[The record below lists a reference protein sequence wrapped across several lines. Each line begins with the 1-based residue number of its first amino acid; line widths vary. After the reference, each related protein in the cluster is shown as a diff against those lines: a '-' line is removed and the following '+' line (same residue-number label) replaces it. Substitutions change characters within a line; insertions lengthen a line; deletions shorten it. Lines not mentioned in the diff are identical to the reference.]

1 MRNFKVALAIGVTA
15 AAAVGTAVAF
25 RPHAAAPQAAAPV
38 KPVAA
43 AVAKPAMRVTLDL
56 PAALLQNRVRAEFK
70 GNGKDRIAFTL
81 HNNGAEPLRLHIA
94 GGQFFTSAKSSV
106 ALLRSCD
113 VDIEPNS
120 RKSDEWHTVATSSA
134 NLIGDDAFN
143 ISAAKLPHLDT
154 LFAYLDEHPEVPIGA
169 AQAATLALTENV
181 PLSAFARFSMP
192 DGGATSKVD
201 TTAFKTDT
209 CDIVAALMVLRDAK
223 LDAQLALAVDPQLK
237 IEAMIDPLAHAMA
250 LHYYDIHDEW
260 AYWKNE
266 LLQGNLA
273 TRHYALFGIGRFYPE
288 IAVQMLPKW
297 IRSQQTSAVFRK
309 SAIQAL
315 AETQQPE
322 ALGILRQLQNEFGA
336 GSEYGKISQ
345 TAADY
350 LDAQF
355 SKPATA
361 KTGVP
366 FRASR
371 NFAQQ
376 KPVIAAMN

>member
-1 MRNFKVALAIGVTA
+1 MAHR
-15 AAAVGTAVAF
+15 
-25 RPHAAAPQAAAPV
+25 R
-38 KPVAA
+38 
-43 AVAKPAMRVTLDL
+43 D
-56 PAALLQNRVRAEFK
+56 E
-70 GNGKDRIAFTL
+70 
-81 HNNGAEPLRLHIA
+81 LRK
-94 GGQFFTSAKSSV
+94 F
-106 ALLRSCD
+106 
-113 VDIEPNS
+113 
-120 RKSDEWHTVATSSA
+120 
-134 NLIGDDAFN
+134 IGDDAFN
-143 ISAAKLPHLDT
+143 ISAAKLPRLDT

-169 AQAATLALTENV
+169 AQAATLALTENL
-181 PLSAFARFSMP
+181 PLSAFARFSML
-192 DGGATSKVD
+192 DGGANSKLD

-209 CDIVAALMVLRDAK
+209 CDIVAALMVLRDAR

-237 IEAMIDPLAHAMA
+237 IEAMIDPLAHALA
-250 LHYYDIHDEW
+250 LHYYSSTTSGLTGKMSCCKAISRR
-260 AYWKNE
+260 
-266 LLQGNLA
+266 GI
-273 TRHYALFGIGRFYPE
+273 TRFSASRVFTR
-288 IAVQMLPKW
+288 
-297 IRSQQTSAVFRK
+297 RSQCRCCRNGFARQQTSAVFRK

-355 SKPATA
+355 SKPVTA
-361 KTGVP
+361 KTAVP